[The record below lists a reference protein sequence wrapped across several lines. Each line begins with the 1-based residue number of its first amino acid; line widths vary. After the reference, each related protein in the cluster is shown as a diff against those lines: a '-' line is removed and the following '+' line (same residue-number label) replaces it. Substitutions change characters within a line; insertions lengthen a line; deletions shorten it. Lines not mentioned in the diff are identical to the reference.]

1 MLRHWF
7 YLLRATA
14 WLSLVFAGASVY
26 FRNKAWLALQLSAPK
41 NLTLKEK
48 RRLKHYFFGTTYLS
62 ALFCCLRGRG
72 RTPVEK
78 QAFTNLA
85 ALACFFDDL
94 VDGFRQADNS
104 GVTWQDNPEV
114 YGQTADERGLAI
126 HFLHNIYAVLPP
138 KDLAAFKGF
147 MHRVFNI
154 ETRGAQKDPHGQPP
168 TLETLTHITAEKG
181 GYSVLLFRKILSHP
195 LLPAEQTALHQFGY
209 LIQLCDDIFDVWFD
223 LQEGIVTLAT
233 HLLSEQKT
241 AALSQ
246 CFEQQVTA
254 THHAFRAL
262 RTGKKKRL
270 PNPEGLANAEVSG
283 YSNLQIET
291 ALRIV
296 HYLVSVT
303 RVCLSH
309 YSDLAKKGPLPLH
322 SRRDMVVDMAQWSNR
337 LRAFKQVL
345 SFEF

>member
-14 WLSLVFAGASVY
+14 WLSLVFVRASVY
-26 FRNKAWLALQLSAPK
+26 FRHKAWLALKLPTPESLSP
-41 NLTLKEK
+41 KEK

-72 RTPVEK
+72 RTPEEK
-78 QAFTNLA
+78 LAFTNLA

-94 VDGFRQADNS
+94 VDVSRQTDNN
-104 GVTWQDNPEV
+104 GAIWQDNPEV

-126 HFLHNIYAVLPP
+126 HFLHNVYAALPP
-138 KDLAAFKGF
+138 TDIAGFKDF
-147 MHRVFNI
+147 MHQVFNI
-154 ETRGAQKDPHGQPP
+154 ETRGAQKHPQAHPP
-168 TLETLTHITAEKG
+168 TLEALAQITAGKG
-181 GYSVLLFRKILSHP
+181 GYSVLLFRRALRHS
-195 LLPAEQTALHQFGY
+195 LQPAEQTALYQFGH

-223 LQEGIVTLAT
+223 LQEGVVTLAT

-246 CFEQQVTA
+246 HFEQQVTA
-254 THHAFRAL
+254 TQHAFRAL

-270 PNPEGLANAEVSG
+270 PNPEGLANADVLG
-283 YSNLQIET
+283 YSNVRVET

-303 RVCLSH
+303 RVCLNH
-309 YSDLAKKGPLPLH
+309 YSNLAEKGPLPLH
-322 SRRDMVVDMAQWSNR
+322 RRRDMVVDMALWGNR